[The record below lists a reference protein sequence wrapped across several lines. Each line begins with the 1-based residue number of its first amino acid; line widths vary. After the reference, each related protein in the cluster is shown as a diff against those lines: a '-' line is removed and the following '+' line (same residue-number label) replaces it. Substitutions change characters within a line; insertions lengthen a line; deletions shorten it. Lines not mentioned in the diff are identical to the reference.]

1 MVKFEG
7 KTKIKYEKVGLPTE
21 MVDEIKRIVETDK
34 QFGFVSIQEFVKDAV
49 RDNIVKYGEIYNGL
63 EKKSAGKHI

>member
-7 KTKIKYEKVGLPTE
+7 KTKIKYEKVGLPSE

-34 QFGFVSIQEFVKDAV
+34 RFGFVSIQEFVKEAV
-49 RDNIVKYGEIYNGL
+49 RKNIIEYGGLYNGL
-63 EKKSAGKHI
+63 EK